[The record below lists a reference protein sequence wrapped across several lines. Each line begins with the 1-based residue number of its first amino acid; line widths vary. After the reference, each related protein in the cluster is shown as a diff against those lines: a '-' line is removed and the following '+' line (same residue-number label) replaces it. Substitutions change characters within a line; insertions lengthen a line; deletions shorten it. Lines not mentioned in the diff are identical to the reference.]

1 VLPAIY
7 GASSVGA
14 TRGWLG
20 GSRPAWPLLRSG
32 SGLCRS
38 WPV

>member
-7 GASSVGA
+7 GPTSVGA
-14 TRGWLG
+14 TRGWLDR
-20 GSRPAWPLLRSG
+20 SRPAWPLLRSG